1 MGAIVCLPLC
11 CMEEERLTGILPNR
25 EEVSVNYGT
34 HYEIL
39 VCFKILKIKLKMLLN
54 TYYKFDN
61 IFKLSFINTTI
72 GV

>member
-1 MGAIVCLPLC
+1 
-11 CMEEERLTGILPNR
+11 
-25 EEVSVNYGT
+25 
-34 HYEIL
+34 